1 MMLGEQQGMGMDSGW
16 GGLFSTALNIG
27 AQIYQGQLQKKAT
40 KAAIKAGTSDFPQ
53 LGLGLAASGPQR
65 GVMQPLSSNYYGGNA
80 MAGGVVSGGSST
92 ASGVMVGA
100 PRPQYIVYQ
109 TMNGNQVV
117 TGVRSLGRPMLWSG
131 DLAAVKRVARVAR
144 KLGRFVRHRSPR

>member
-1 MMLGEQQGMGMDSGW
+1 MTMPGSDSGW

-27 AQIYQGQLQKKAT
+27 AQIYQGQLQKKAM
-40 KAAIKAGTSDFPQ
+40 KAAIKSGTTDFPQ
-53 LGLGLAASGPQR
+53 LGVGLAASGPQR
-65 GVMQPLSSNYYGGNA
+65 GVMQPLGYNFGGNA

-109 TMNGNQVV
+109 TMGGNQVV

-144 KLGRFVRHRSPR
+144 KLGRFVHHRRGKR